1 MEKIEIRSEECA
13 EKIGTYSEGL
23 KSGNLIFTT
32 QIGLTKEGFLI
43 DERIASQTDQ
53 CLRNINSIMK
63 ATGARMDNIVKC
75 TVYLTD
81 MDDFAAMNEIYKHYF
96 TKPYTSRN
104 CLQVVKHPGGA
115 KAAIVPLAN
124 LIQEK

>member
-81 MDDFAAMNEIYKHYF
+81 MDDFAAMNEIYKNYF
-96 TKPYTSRN
+96 TKPYPSRT
-104 CLQVVKHPGGA
+104 CLQVVKLPGGA
-115 KAAIVPLAN
+115 KVEIEAIAN